1 MKQDL
6 TNDRDYARY
15 SSLESLLLTAISLQQ
30 DYHHD
35 WETRH
40 RKKAILKGQ
49 LELMFDFCKDDFD
62 ISQLKVQLETFAT
75 NFCKEAD
82 TTKVTV
88 YDVRQY
94 FVSLSPEKKLLMSQV
109 CRLLQLTL
117 VMPAT
122 NATSE
127 RSFSALRRV
136 KNYSRTTMLQERLN
150 YVMLL
155 HVPRESV
162 DLLNL
167 KQIKTNL

>member
-1 MKQDL
+1 MTSDNIFL
-6 TNDRDYARY
+6 
-15 SSLESLLLTAISLQQ
+15 
-30 DYHHD
+30 
-35 WETRH
+35 
-40 RKKAILKGQ
+40 
-49 LELMFDFCKDDFD
+49 
-62 ISQLKVQLETFAT
+62 
-75 NFCKEAD
+75 
-82 TTKVTV
+82 
-88 YDVRQY
+88 
-94 FVSLSPEKKLLMSQV
+94 SLSPEKKLLMSQV

-167 KQIKTNL
+167 KRIHNEFVEGSEHRLRMFGKYTDDLR